1 MTAQCWARPATIAD
15 AQALAPRL
23 RQADLAEIAA
33 HTGHSPLQAL
43 EDGVRDSQWSLAVC
57 LSGSD
62 EVIALCG
69 VGHHKDAPDIGV
81 PWMLAS
87 DALVAVQTPFL
98 RRSRAVVD
106 LMQRPYRVLANVVDA
121 RNQVHIRWLSW
132 CGFRFIRLHPEF
144 GQGRLPF
151 YEFVRIAP
159 CANS

>member
-1 MTAQCWARPATIAD
+1 MTALCWARPATLGD

-23 RQADLAEIAA
+23 RSADLAEIAA

-43 EDGVRDSQWSLAVC
+43 ADGVRESQWSLAVC
-57 LSGSD
+57 RGH

-69 VGHHKDAPDIGV
+69 VGHHPDTPDVGV
-81 PWMLAS
+81 PWMLAA
-87 DALVAVQTPFL
+87 DALIAVQTSFL
-98 RRSRAVVD
+98 RQSRVVIAR
-106 LMQRPYRVLANVVDA
+106 MQRPYRVLANVVDA
-121 RNQVHIRWLSW
+121 RNTVHIRWLSW